1 MSDWSFIKVLND
13 QNRIES
19 QKTVAYLIGDRN
31 EFDRVNQVANK
42 IIGDL
47 IWFNRKVRVT
57 NKF

>member
-19 QKTVAYLIGDRN
+19 QKAVAYLIGDRN

-47 IWFNRKVRVT
+47 IWFNREVPAHK
-57 NKF
+57 